1 MSNTTNKLLATFR
14 EGFAKA
20 NRYQVMFPGVT
31 NPESLDVM
39 CDSVTWPGRQISTNE
54 VFTDMKASR
63 RAYAFINDD
72 VTVSFILSNDWYAW
86 DYLNQWHESVIG
98 NISGQNDFTVN
109 FKEDYQRQIVIRHID
124 ESGKFRKEVVLKGA
138 FPTTL
143 SSLELANQN
152 ENTVL
157 RVTATFSYENWQSV

>member
-1 MSNTTNKLLATFR
+1 MTTTNKLLATFR

-20 NRYQVMFPGVT
+20 NRYRVDFTGNT
-31 NPESLDVM
+31 NPESLNVM
-39 CDSVTWPGRQISTNE
+39 CDAVTWPGRQISTNE

-86 DYLNQWHESVIG
+86 DYLNKWHESVIG
-98 NISGQNDFTVN
+98 NISGDRNFTVN
-109 FKEDYQRQIVIRHID
+109 FKEDYQRQILISHLD
-124 ESGKFRKEVVLKGA
+124 ESDKIRKQILLKGA